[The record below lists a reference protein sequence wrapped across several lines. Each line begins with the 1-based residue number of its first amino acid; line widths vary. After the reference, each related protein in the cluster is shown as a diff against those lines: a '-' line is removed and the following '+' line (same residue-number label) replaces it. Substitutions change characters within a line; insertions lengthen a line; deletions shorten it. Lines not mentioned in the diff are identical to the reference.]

1 MKHIGMNLLKARE
14 YLGLSQKQVAQIL
27 GEDIADIKAYESGS
41 KCPDSRTLIRFSN
54 LYGVTCLELLTEHD
68 FSLTKDER
76 AVTELLKMKD
86 EIYKQS

>member
-27 GEDIADIKAYESGS
+27 GEDVADIKAYESGS

-76 AVTELLKMKD
+76 AVAELLKMKD

>member
-27 GEDIADIKAYESGS
+27 GENVADIKAYESGS

-76 AVTELLKMKD
+76 AVAELLKMKD